1 MRGGEIRTHNLRMSG
16 ASCWDA
22 IQWCRVGY
30 CVYKKMFISLV
41 AMHLHAVHIVHVH
54 PQQSRRFL
62 WWFSLCQQLTMF
74 SALWRAKRAERQV
87 CGAKFEMRESS
98 QCTNFRVT
106 LVSTSKLNARCKP
119 QRQWKVRMIL
129 IKKKEKKSNG
139 SHNFTSTQNYKKDL
153 ESVSSFIQSQLEC
166 WKSDMNGTTG
176 DDDDSFH
183 VGIVEEKCLFN
194 FKFHAFRWKYV
205 AVLPFFL
212 CLRGN
217 IALPSTSWA
226 QILIYI
232 SIYKLFGFG
241 ISRTWLRRE
250 WASLG
255 RPMNYE
261 LPWSDCQLLCAILHH
276 VAFSFFSFFARL
288 VKPRKSLLLPPP
300 TGSSLVSTFFH
311 LSSYVLCS
319 SHISFLDIDLA
330 RSRKYILCCVC
341 GTIHSKMWYDQG
353 LLILFSV
360 FFLNMKE
367 ILVKFHIKLNFSF
380 MPALLQLGWS
390 FFCLLSSLQG
400 LVRSSRVEKKFSNS
414 LSEFIFILRRPS
426 SLPS

>member
-1 MRGGEIRTHNLRMSG
+1 
-16 ASCWDA
+16 
-22 IQWCRVGY
+22 
-30 CVYKKMFISLV
+30 
-41 AMHLHAVHIVHVH
+41 
-54 PQQSRRFL
+54 
-62 WWFSLCQQLTMF
+62 
-74 SALWRAKRAERQV
+74 
-87 CGAKFEMRESS
+87 
-98 QCTNFRVT
+98 
-106 LVSTSKLNARCKP
+106 
-119 QRQWKVRMIL
+119 
-129 IKKKEKKSNG
+129 
-139 SHNFTSTQNYKKDL
+139 
-153 ESVSSFIQSQLEC
+153 
-166 WKSDMNGTTG
+166 MNGTTG

-261 LPWSDCQLLCAILHH
+261 LPWSDCQLLLCAILHLHH
-276 VAFSFFSFFARL
+276 VAFSFFPYFARL

-390 FFCLLSSLQG
+390 FFCCRACKDSFALRELEKSSQIPLANLYSFSADPLRSHRNTWSNF
-400 LVRSSRVEKKFSNS
+400 LVVHQERDIHEKFSRHRGGRKEVS
-414 LSEFIFILRRPS
+414 RFVGRRAKKKTRQCRMRSTFITLRENWVERKVDIKAKNGIMGIGGREKRWAQLWSDVYVSCVQAEDPVAD
-426 SLPS
+426 